1 MRRLKEF
8 PYPQKTMEVTVYGR
22 PGCPY
27 CDKMK
32 DFLKFLYPNNR
43 GRNYVYYNIFDIIDN
58 GLARD
63 ISDFRRKMK
72 IYIGEYSTVPIV
84 FIKGD
89 FKGGYDNFCKIVYDR
104 LPKDDR
110 NIYKKIFAEKTNLNN
125 KKKII
130 NKLDKCEKIK
140 SMTKKK
146 SK

>member
-63 ISDFRRKMK
+63 VSDFRRKMK

-89 FKGGYDNFCKIVYDR
+89 FKGGYDNFCKIIYNR
-104 LPKDDR
+104 TPNEIKDYF
-110 NIYKKIFAEKTNLNN
+110 YKKTLLNN
-125 KKKII
+125 QKKVM

>member
-43 GRNYVYYNIFDIIDN
+43 GRNYIYYNIFDIIDN

-63 ISDFRRKMK
+63 VSDFRRKMK

-89 FKGGYDNFCKIVYDR
+89 FKGGYDNFCKILYNR
-104 LPKDDR
+104 GIPEIR
-110 NIYKKIFAEKTNLNN
+110 NYIDKKYYLNN
-125 KKKII
+125 QKKVM
-130 NKLDKCEKIK
+130 NKLNKCEKIK